1 MDMDID
7 GVAAPP
13 PPRPVLLLVNLGT
26 PAAPSAGAVRRYL
39 REFLSDRRVVEIPRL
54 LWWPILYLLVLPL
67 RAPKLAEKYLAIW
80 TGEGSPLFAYSDAL
94 ADAVQKQMPEVD
106 VRLAMSPS

>member
-26 PAAPSAGAVRRYL
+26 PAAPTAGAIRRYL
-39 REFLSDRRVVEIPRL
+39 GEFLRDRRVVQLPRWLWLPL
-54 LWWPILYLLVLPL
+54 LRGLILPL
-67 RAPKLAEKYLAIW
+67 RGARVARKYAAIW
-80 TGEGSPLFAYSDAL
+80 QAGGSPL
-94 ADAVQKQMPEVD
+94 AVEGPLI
-106 VRLAMSPS
+106 VR